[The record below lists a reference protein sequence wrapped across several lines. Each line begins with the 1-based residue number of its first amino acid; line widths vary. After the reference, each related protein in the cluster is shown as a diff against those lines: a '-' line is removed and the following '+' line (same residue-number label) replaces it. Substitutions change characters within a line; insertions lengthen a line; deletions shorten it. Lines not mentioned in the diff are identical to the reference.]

1 MMDGCLVV
9 KELRMCTSSRRT
21 TSVKLIK
28 STAWRLQQTITLID
42 RRMEE
47 QFCFLNDEPRATT
60 KVDRDGTS
68 AGRSSRRSDGRV
80 KTLALPWRAHHYI
93 IEIID
98 PSFFFWQVWSIFEKK
113 GCWCFGGHWAIWNR
127 LARVS
132 LLRREQTDARL
143 RLATECSCCSI

>member
-1 MMDGCLVV
+1 
-9 KELRMCTSSRRT
+9 
-21 TSVKLIK
+21 
-28 STAWRLQQTITLID
+28 
-42 RRMEE
+42 MEE

-98 PSFFFWQVWSIFEKK
+98 PSLEKRMLVLWWTLGNLK
-113 GCWCFGGHWAIWNR
+113 PTSQGFLVA
-127 LARVS
+127 S
-132 LLRREQTDARL
+132 
-143 RLATECSCCSI
+143 